1 MQEWG
6 ANNDLTIPALGQ
18 AIAFALADLVLEVLK
33 DQNAGGVIIA
43 GGETSGAVC
52 RRLELGALRV
62 GRNIEPG
69 VPLCFSLGKFRLP
82 VVLKS
87 GNFGS
92 PDFYGKALRAVAQP
106 AAYLI

>member
-6 ANNDLTIPALGQ
+6 AGRGLSAPELGQ
-18 AIAFALADLVLEVLK
+18 KIAGALADFVNEVLQ
-33 DQNAGGVIIA
+33 DGRAGGLVVA

-62 GRNIEPG
+62 GRNIAPG
-69 VPLCFSLGKFRLP
+69 VPLCLSLGRFRLP

-87 GNFGS
+87 GNFGGT
-92 PDFYGKALRAVAQP
+92 DFYGRALGAI
-106 AAYLI
+106 AATR